1 MKETNSLEMQLRS
14 WELRAPSP
22 KFKARLFSQAE
33 VHASRE
39 NWSFQWLAPV
49 AACCLLTAMILNQ
62 VGPIGHESSESSNI
76 RTVAVSNQTPAA
88 LSGSGFVSTASNRF
102 EWTNGSAFTSSVT
115 SFLPG
120 QVN

>member
-14 WELRAPSP
+14 WELRVPSP
-22 KFKARLFSQAE
+22 KLKARLFGKPKARPAE
-33 VHASRE
+33 AT
-39 NWSFQWLAPV
+39 WSFHWLAPV

-62 VGPIGHESSESSNI
+62 AGPLSHGVKELPGV
-76 RTVAVSNQTPAA
+76 RTVVSNQTPAA
-88 LSGSGFVSTASNRF
+88 LSGTGFITSASNRF